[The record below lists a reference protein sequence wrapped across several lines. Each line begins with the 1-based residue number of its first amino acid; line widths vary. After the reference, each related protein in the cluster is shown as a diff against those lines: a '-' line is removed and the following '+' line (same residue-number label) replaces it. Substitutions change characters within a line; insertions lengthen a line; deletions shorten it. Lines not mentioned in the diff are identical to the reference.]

1 MTDMS
6 NSIREAKDD
15 QSDQYS
21 SRHGNRW
28 RTVPVPQRLEA
39 RPMSHRIGLT
49 AVTRPIRKNWWE
61 HSRRTGFYEDVAFGI
76 TKKGSAELRELHK
89 FFHNAVGGL
98 YVKLIDTH
106 VTDGHGTIEW
116 VFGGTDVDVFKT
128 GKPFSVR
135 GVSVIE
141 VSDGHIS
148 RNLDYY
154 YSAAIMRQVGVL
166 PKP

>member
-1 MTDMS
+1 MTKAISVLVVTGIAGALFCGSEVRGQTNVAQNWIDGW
-6 NSIREAKDD
+6 NSTDPETLVAAFTPD
-15 QSDQYS
+15 
-21 SRHGNRW
+21 G
-28 RTVPVPQRLEA
+28 V
-39 RPMSHRIGLT
+39 
-49 AVTRPIRKNWWE
+49 
-61 HSRRTGFYEDVAFGI
+61 YEDVAFGI

-98 YVKLIDTH
+98 YVKLVDTH
-106 VTDGHGTIEW
+106 VADGHGTIEW

-128 GKPFSVR
+128 RKPFSVR

-154 YSAAIMRQVGVL
+154 DSAAIMRQVGVL
-166 PKP
+166 PEAKK

>member
-1 MTDMS
+1 MTKAVSILVVMGIAGALFCSASVRSQTNVAQNWIDGW
-6 NSIREAKDD
+6 NSADPEKLVAAFTPD
-15 QSDQYS
+15 
-21 SRHGNRW
+21 G
-28 RTVPVPQRLEA
+28 V
-39 RPMSHRIGLT
+39 
-49 AVTRPIRKNWWE
+49 
-61 HSRRTGFYEDVAFGI
+61 YEDVAFGI

-98 YVKLIDTH
+98 YVKLVDTH
-106 VTDGHGTIEW
+106 VADGHGTIEW

-135 GVSVIE
+135 E

-154 YSAAIMRQVGVL
+154 ASAAIMRQVGAL
-166 PKP
+166 PEPKNDCRG